1 MFCCRIQ
8 SVHVSRE
15 LWCCWPCHHLLWWT
29 KQESS
34 GGFCQDWEGTVQEIL
49 IHIYVFLIF
58 FFYILMYVYFQDKQN
73 CLWSQQCHRNNS
85 GERWFMG
92 FMNCSL
98 NMYKYIRYHYTFYI
112 PQLILVVRLPKVNDM
127 FNITFII
134 PDLQGR
140 SIKLKK
146 KTIQTFERILFIYV
160 YTCKYS
166 EFSSYIEISCLV
178 NFSVTFKDDPI
189 AYLMYN
195 P

>member
-1 MFCCRIQ
+1 
-8 SVHVSRE
+8 
-15 LWCCWPCHHLLWWT
+15 
-29 KQESS
+29 
-34 GGFCQDWEGTVQEIL
+34 
-49 IHIYVFLIF
+49 
-58 FFYILMYVYFQDKQN
+58 
-73 CLWSQQCHRNNS
+73 
-85 GERWFMG
+85 MG

-146 KTIQTFERILFIYV
+146 KPFKHLNGFYSFMFIHANTV
-160 YTCKYS
+160 S
-166 EFSSYIEISCLV
+166 FQASCLV
-178 NFSVTFKDDPI
+178 NFPVTFKDDPI

>member
-1 MFCCRIQ
+1 
-8 SVHVSRE
+8 
-15 LWCCWPCHHLLWWT
+15 
-29 KQESS
+29 
-34 GGFCQDWEGTVQEIL
+34 
-49 IHIYVFLIF
+49 
-58 FFYILMYVYFQDKQN
+58 
-73 CLWSQQCHRNNS
+73 
-85 GERWFMG
+85 MG

-98 NMYKYIRYHYTFYI
+98 NMYKYIRYHYTCTFYI

-146 KTIQTFERILFIYV
+146 KPIQTFERILFIYV
-160 YTCKYS
+160 YTCTCKYS

-178 NFSVTFKDDPI
+178 NFPVTFKDDPI

>member
-1 MFCCRIQ
+1 
-8 SVHVSRE
+8 
-15 LWCCWPCHHLLWWT
+15 
-29 KQESS
+29 
-34 GGFCQDWEGTVQEIL
+34 
-49 IHIYVFLIF
+49 
-58 FFYILMYVYFQDKQN
+58 
-73 CLWSQQCHRNNS
+73 
-85 GERWFMG
+85 
-92 FMNCSL
+92 MNCSL

-146 KTIQTFERILFIYV
+146 KTIQTFERILIIYV

-178 NFSVTFKDDPI
+178 NFPVTFKDDPI

-195 P
+195 PSYALSILYFYRLQHLIAKRSIRLKSK